1 MPWFKKNLRQ
11 WLNRFSLRACFL
23 TLFFSGYSKK
33 APGTIGSLVALL
45 LGLPILI
52 FSANTLFLAAI
63 LIGLIAIAQIDKEEE
78 ESKIHDSSYI
88 VIDELVGMWLAMAIS
103 GLSLAGVILSFI
115 FFRIYDITKPS
126 LIGKIDKEVK
136 GGLGVV
142 ADDALAGVLA
152 GLSVLLAINILGF
165 FNIKL

>member
-1 MPWFKKNLRQ
+1 MNK
-11 WLNRFSLRACFL
+11 FSLRACFL

-45 LGLPILI
+45 LGLPVLI
-52 FSANTLFLAAI
+52 FSANTLFLGAV

-103 GLSLAGVILSFI
+103 GLSLAGVVLSFI

-152 GLSVLLAINILGF
+152 GLSALLVIHILGF

>member
-1 MPWFKKNLRQ
+1 MNK
-11 WLNRFSLRACFL
+11 FSLRACFL

-45 LGLPILI
+45 LGLPVLI
-52 FSANTLFLAAI
+52 FSANTLFLVAV
-63 LIGLIAIAQIDKEEE
+63 LIGLIAIVQIDKEEE

-152 GLSVLLAINILGF
+152 GLSVLLVINILGF

>member
-1 MPWFKKNLRQ
+1 MNK
-11 WLNRFSLRACFL
+11 FSLRACFL

-52 FSANTLFLAAI
+52 FSANTLFLAAV

-103 GLSLAGVILSFI
+103 GLSLAGVVLSFI

-152 GLSVLLAINILGF
+152 GLSVLLAINIILGF

>member
-1 MPWFKKNLRQ
+1 M
-11 WLNRFSLRACFL
+11 
-23 TLFFSGYSKK
+23 
-33 APGTIGSLVALL
+33 L
-45 LGLPILI
+45 LGLPVLI
-52 FSANTLFLAAI
+52 FSANTLFLAAV

-103 GLSLAGVILSFI
+103 GLSLTGVVLSFI

-126 LIGKIDKEVK
+126 FIGKIDKEVK

-152 GLSVLLAINILGF
+152 GLSVLLVIHILGF

>member
-1 MPWFKKNLRQ
+1 MNK
-11 WLNRFSLRACFL
+11 FSLRACFL

-45 LGLPILI
+45 LGLPVLI
-52 FSANTLFLAAI
+52 FSANTLFLAAV

-126 LIGKIDKEVK
+126 LIGKIDKEIK

-152 GLSVLLAINILGF
+152 GLSALLAINILGF

>member
-1 MPWFKKNLRQ
+1 MDK
-11 WLNRFSLRACFL
+11 FSLRACFL

-52 FSANTLFLAAI
+52 FSANTLFLGAI
-63 LIGLIAIAQIDKEEE
+63 FVGLIAITQIDKEEE
-78 ESKIHDSSYI
+78 ETKRHDSSYI
-88 VIDELVGMWLAMAIS
+88 VIDELVGMWLAMSIS
-103 GLSLAGVILSFI
+103 GLSLAGVVLSFI

-126 LIGKIDKEVK
+126 LIGRIDKEVK

-152 GLSVLLAINILGF
+152 GLSALLVIHILGF

>member
-1 MPWFKKNLRQ
+1 MDK
-11 WLNRFSLRACFL
+11 FSLRTCFL

-45 LGLPILI
+45 LGLPVLI
-52 FSANTLFLAAI
+52 FSANTLFLGAI
-63 LIGLIAIAQIDKEEE
+63 FVGLIAITQIDKEEE

-152 GLSVLLAINILGF
+152 GLSVLLVISILGF

>member
-1 MPWFKKNLRQ
+1 MNK
-11 WLNRFSLRACFL
+11 FSLRACFL

-45 LGLPILI
+45 LGLPVLI

-63 LIGLIAIAQIDKEEE
+63 LIGLIAITQIDKEEE

-103 GLSLAGVILSFI
+103 GLSLAGVVLSFI

-126 LIGKIDKEVK
+126 LIGRIDKEVK

-152 GLSVLLAINILGF
+152 GLSVLLVIHILGF

>member
-1 MPWFKKNLRQ
+1 M
-11 WLNRFSLRACFL
+11 
-23 TLFFSGYSKK
+23 
-33 APGTIGSLVALL
+33 L

-52 FSANTLFLAAI
+52 FSANTLFLGAI
-63 LIGLIAIAQIDKEEE
+63 FVGLIAITQIDKEEE

-103 GLSLAGVILSFI
+103 GLSLAGVVLSFI

-152 GLSVLLAINILGF
+152 GLSALLVIHILGF

>member
-1 MPWFKKNLRQ
+1 MNK
-11 WLNRFSLRACFL
+11 FSLRACFL

-52 FSANTLFLAAI
+52 FSANTLFLAAV

-103 GLSLAGVILSFI
+103 GLSLVGVVLSFI

-152 GLSVLLAINILGF
+152 GLSVLLVINILGF

>member
-1 MPWFKKNLRQ
+1 MDK
-11 WLNRFSLRACFL
+11 FSLRACFL

-45 LGLPILI
+45 LGLPVLI

-63 LIGLIAIAQIDKEEE
+63 FIGLIAIAQIDKEEE
-78 ESKIHDSSYI
+78 KSKIHDSSYI

-103 GLSLAGVILSFI
+103 GLSLAGVVLSFI

-126 LIGKIDKEVK
+126 LIGRIDKEVK

-152 GLSVLLAINILGF
+152 GLSALLVIHILGF

>member
-1 MPWFKKNLRQ
+1 MNK
-11 WLNRFSLRACFL
+11 FSLRACFL

-52 FSANTLFLAAI
+52 FSANTLFLAAV
-63 LIGLIAIAQIDKEEE
+63 LIGFIAITQIDKEEE

-103 GLSLAGVILSFI
+103 GLSLAGVVLSFI

>member
-1 MPWFKKNLRQ
+1 MNK
-11 WLNRFSLRACFL
+11 FSLRTCFL

-52 FSANTLFLAAI
+52 FSANTLFLAAV

>member
-1 MPWFKKNLRQ
+1 MNKFG
-11 WLNRFSLRACFL
+11 LRACFL

-45 LGLPILI
+45 LGLPVLI
-52 FSANTLFLAAI
+52 FSANTLFLAAV

-103 GLSLAGVILSFI
+103 GLSLAGVVLSFI
-115 FFRIYDITKPS
+115 FFRFYDITKPS

>member
-1 MPWFKKNLRQ
+1 MDKFN
-11 WLNRFSLRACFL
+11 LRACFL

-52 FSANTLFLAAI
+52 FSANTLFLGAVFV
-63 LIGLIAIAQIDKEEE
+63 GLIAITQIDKEEE
-78 ESKIHDSSYI
+78 ETKRHDSSYI

-103 GLSLAGVILSFI
+103 GLSLAGVVLSFI

-152 GLSVLLAINILGF
+152 GLSALLVISVLGF

>member
-1 MPWFKKNLRQ
+1 MNK
-11 WLNRFSLRACFL
+11 FSLRACFL

-45 LGLPILI
+45 LGLPVLI
-52 FSANTLFLAAI
+52 FSANTLFLAAV

-115 FFRIYDITKPS
+115 FFRFYDITKPS
-126 LIGKIDKEVK
+126 LIGKIDKEIK

-152 GLSVLLAINILGF
+152 GLSALLAIHILGF

>member
-1 MPWFKKNLRQ
+1 MNK
-11 WLNRFSLRACFL
+11 FSLRACFL

-45 LGLPILI
+45 LGLPVLI

-63 LIGLIAIAQIDKEEE
+63 LIGLIAIAQIDKEEA

-103 GLSLAGVILSFI
+103 GLSLAGVVLSFI

-152 GLSVLLAINILGF
+152 GLSTLLVINILGF

>member
-1 MPWFKKNLRQ
+1 MDK
-11 WLNRFSLRACFL
+11 FSLRMCFL

-52 FSANTLFLAAI
+52 FSANTLFLGAI
-63 LIGLIAIAQIDKEEE
+63 FVGLIAIAQIDKEEE
-78 ESKIHDSSYI
+78 ETRRHDSSYI

-103 GLSLAGVILSFI
+103 GLSLAGVVLSFI

-152 GLSVLLAINILGF
+152 GLSALLVINVLGF

>member
-1 MPWFKKNLRQ
+1 MDK
-11 WLNRFSLRACFL
+11 FSLRACFL

-45 LGLPILI
+45 LGLPVLI
-52 FSANTLFLAAI
+52 FSANTLFLGAI
-63 LIGLIAIAQIDKEEE
+63 FIGLIAIAQIDKEEE
-78 ESKIHDSSYI
+78 ETNRHDSSYI

-103 GLSLAGVILSFI
+103 GLSLAGVVLSFI

-152 GLSVLLAINILGF
+152 GLSALLVIHILGF

>member
-1 MPWFKKNLRQ
+1 MDK
-11 WLNRFSLRACFL
+11 FSLRACFL

-45 LGLPILI
+45 LGLPVLI
-52 FSANTLFLAAI
+52 FSANTLFLGAV

-78 ESKIHDSSYI
+78 ESKRHDSSYI

-103 GLSLAGVILSFI
+103 GLSLAGVVLSFI

-152 GLSVLLAINILGF
+152 GLSALLVIHILGF

>member
-1 MPWFKKNLRQ
+1 MNK
-11 WLNRFSLRACFL
+11 FSLRACFL

-45 LGLPILI
+45 LGLPVLI
-52 FSANTLFLAAI
+52 FSANTLFLAAV

-126 LIGKIDKEVK
+126 FIGKIDKEVK

-152 GLSVLLAINILGF
+152 GLSTLLVINILGF

>member
-1 MPWFKKNLRQ
+1 MDK
-11 WLNRFSLRACFL
+11 FSLRACFL

-45 LGLPILI
+45 LGLPVLI

-103 GLSLAGVILSFI
+103 GLSLAGVVLSFI

-152 GLSVLLAINILGF
+152 GLSVLLTINILGF

>member
-1 MPWFKKNLRQ
+1 M
-11 WLNRFSLRACFL
+11 
-23 TLFFSGYSKK
+23 
-33 APGTIGSLVALL
+33 L
-45 LGLPILI
+45 LGLPVLI
-52 FSANTLFLAAI
+52 FSANTLFLAAVF
-63 LIGLIAIAQIDKEEE
+63 IGLIAISQIDKEEE

-103 GLSLAGVILSFI
+103 GLSLVGVVLSFI

-152 GLSVLLAINILGF
+152 GLSVLLVINILGF

>member
-1 MPWFKKNLRQ
+1 MNK
-11 WLNRFSLRACFL
+11 FSLRACFL

-45 LGLPILI
+45 LGLPVLI
-52 FSANTLFLAAI
+52 FSANTLFLAAV

-103 GLSLAGVILSFI
+103 GLSLVGVVLSFI

-152 GLSVLLAINILGF
+152 GLSVLLVINILGF

>member
-1 MPWFKKNLRQ
+1 MDK
-11 WLNRFSLRACFL
+11 FSLRACFL

-45 LGLPILI
+45 LGLPVLI
-52 FSANTLFLAAI
+52 FSANTLFLGAI
-63 LIGLIAIAQIDKEEE
+63 FIGLIAIAQIDKEEE
-78 ESKIHDSSYI
+78 ETKRHDSSYI

-126 LIGKIDKEVK
+126 LIGRIDKEVK

-152 GLSVLLAINILGF
+152 GLSVLLVINVLGF

>member
-1 MPWFKKNLRQ
+1 M
-11 WLNRFSLRACFL
+11 
-23 TLFFSGYSKK
+23 
-33 APGTIGSLVALL
+33 L

-52 FSANTLFLAAI
+52 FSANTLFLGAI
-63 LIGLIAIAQIDKEEE
+63 FVGLIAIAQIDKEEE

-103 GLSLAGVILSFI
+103 GLSLAGVVLSFI

-152 GLSVLLAINILGF
+152 GLNALLVIHILGF
-165 FNIKL
+165 FNIKF

>member
-1 MPWFKKNLRQ
+1 M
-11 WLNRFSLRACFL
+11 
-23 TLFFSGYSKK
+23 
-33 APGTIGSLVALL
+33 L

-52 FSANTLFLAAI
+52 FSANTLFLGAI
-63 LIGLIAIAQIDKEEE
+63 FIGLIAIAQIDKEEE

-103 GLSLAGVILSFI
+103 GLSLAGVVLSFI

-152 GLSVLLAINILGF
+152 GLSVLLVISILGF
-165 FNIKL
+165 FNIKF

>member
-1 MPWFKKNLRQ
+1 MDK
-11 WLNRFSLRACFL
+11 FSLRACFL

-45 LGLPILI
+45 LGLPVLI
-52 FSANTLFLAAI
+52 FSANTLFLGAI
-63 LIGLIAIAQIDKEEE
+63 FIGLIAIAQIDKEEE
-78 ESKIHDSSYI
+78 ESKRHDSSYI

-103 GLSLAGVILSFI
+103 GLSLAGVVLSFI

-142 ADDALAGVLA
+142 ADDALAGILA
-152 GLSVLLAINILGF
+152 GLSALLVIHILGF

>member
-1 MPWFKKNLRQ
+1 MNK
-11 WLNRFSLRACFL
+11 FSLRTCFL

-45 LGLPILI
+45 LGLPVLI

-103 GLSLAGVILSFI
+103 GLSLAGVVLSFI

>member
-1 MPWFKKNLRQ
+1 MDK
-11 WLNRFSLRACFL
+11 FSLRACFL

-52 FSANTLFLAAI
+52 FSANTLFLGAI
-63 LIGLIAIAQIDKEEE
+63 FIGLIAIAQIDKEEE

-103 GLSLAGVILSFI
+103 GLSLAGVVLSFI

-152 GLSVLLAINILGF
+152 GLSALLVISVLGF
-165 FNIKL
+165 FNIKF

>member
-1 MPWFKKNLRQ
+1 MDK
-11 WLNRFSLRACFL
+11 FSLRACFL

-45 LGLPILI
+45 LGLPVLM

-103 GLSLAGVILSFI
+103 GLSLAGVVLSFI

>member
-1 MPWFKKNLRQ
+1 MNK
-11 WLNRFSLRACFL
+11 FSLRACFL

-45 LGLPILI
+45 LGLPVLI

-103 GLSLAGVILSFI
+103 GLSLAGVVLSFI

-152 GLSVLLAINILGF
+152 GLSALLVIHILGF

>member
-1 MPWFKKNLRQ
+1 M
-11 WLNRFSLRACFL
+11 
-23 TLFFSGYSKK
+23 
-33 APGTIGSLVALL
+33 L

-52 FSANTLFLAAI
+52 FSANTLFLAAV

-152 GLSVLLAINILGF
+152 GLSVLLAINILEF

>member
-1 MPWFKKNLRQ
+1 MDK
-11 WLNRFSLRACFL
+11 FSLRACFL

-45 LGLPILI
+45 LGLPVLI
-52 FSANTLFLAAI
+52 FSANTLFLGAVF
-63 LIGLIAIAQIDKEEE
+63 IGLIAITQIDKEEE
-78 ESKIHDSSYI
+78 ETKRHDSSYI

-103 GLSLAGVILSFI
+103 GLSLAGVVLSFI

-152 GLSVLLAINILGF
+152 GLSALLVINVLGF
-165 FNIKL
+165 FNIKF

>member
-1 MPWFKKNLRQ
+1 M
-11 WLNRFSLRACFL
+11 
-23 TLFFSGYSKK
+23 
-33 APGTIGSLVALL
+33 L

-52 FSANTLFLAAI
+52 FSANTLFLGAI
-63 LIGLIAIAQIDKEEE
+63 FVGLIAIAQIDKEEE
-78 ESKIHDSSYI
+78 ETKRHDSSYI

-103 GLSLAGVILSFI
+103 GLSLAGVVLSFI

-152 GLSVLLAINILGF
+152 GLSALLVIHNFRIF
-165 FNIKL
+165 

>member
-1 MPWFKKNLRQ
+1 MDK
-11 WLNRFSLRACFL
+11 FSLRTCFL

-52 FSANTLFLAAI
+52 FSANTLFLGAI
-63 LIGLIAIAQIDKEEE
+63 FVGLIAIAQIDKEEE
-78 ESKIHDSSYI
+78 ETKRHDSSYI

-103 GLSLAGVILSFI
+103 GLSLAGVVLSFI

-152 GLSVLLAINILGF
+152 GLSVLLVINILGF
-165 FNIKL
+165 FNIKF

>member
-1 MPWFKKNLRQ
+1 MDK
-11 WLNRFSLRACFL
+11 FSLRACFL

-52 FSANTLFLAAI
+52 FSANTLFLGAI
-63 LIGLIAIAQIDKEEE
+63 FVGLIAIAQIDKEEE

-103 GLSLAGVILSFI
+103 GLSLVGVVLSFI

-152 GLSVLLAINILGF
+152 GLSALLVINILGF

>member
-1 MPWFKKNLRQ
+1 M
-11 WLNRFSLRACFL
+11 
-23 TLFFSGYSKK
+23 
-33 APGTIGSLVALL
+33 L
-45 LGLPILI
+45 LGLPVLI
-52 FSANTLFLAAI
+52 FSANTLFLVAVFV
-63 LIGLIAIAQIDKEEE
+63 GLIAIAQIDKEEE

-103 GLSLAGVILSFI
+103 GLSLAGVVLSFI

-152 GLSVLLAINILGF
+152 GLSALLVIHILGF